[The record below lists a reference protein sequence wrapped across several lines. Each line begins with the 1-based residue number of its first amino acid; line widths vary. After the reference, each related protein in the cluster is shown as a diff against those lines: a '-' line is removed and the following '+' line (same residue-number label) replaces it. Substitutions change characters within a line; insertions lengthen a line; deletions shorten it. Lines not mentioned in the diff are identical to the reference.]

1 MCLLSSEKKSV
12 LWLQAQKRLWH
23 LQAEGGGLKMGGGGG
38 LEGWKGKET
47 DPAQKEEERRQRWGL
62 GGRGGRASAM

>member
-1 MCLLSSEKKSV
+1 
-12 LWLQAQKRLWH
+12 
-23 LQAEGGGLKMGGGGG
+23 MGGGGG

-62 GGRGGRASAM
+62 GGRGGRASTM